1 MRRSGA
7 AAVARRDSVSAPR
20 PLIGCGALS
29 WRAPSSEKPPL
40 YPLSNRR
47 APPPPL
53 LPPMPPPAPP
63 LPLATRGS
71 PDVPARGADV
81 TTTYGDDV
89 FPACPAW
96 ASPQG
101 TVSVSAPAVVGEA
114 SAVGPMSSA
123 ATTSAARARS
133 AAGTPRSSSATG
145 VRRRPGLSSR
155 LGSPSASKT
164 AMTSSRP
171 SCPMAFI
178 LPSSRSRSA
187 AARAADITAGGST
200 SSMTTNPSV
209 HRART
214 ASSDTTASATT
225 AAAAL
230 DATSDS
236 IPASSLTVFRRTC
249 PCPCC
254 CCCPCRCWP
263 WSLPRSSAWL

>member
-101 TVSVSAPAVVGEA
+101 TMSVSAPAGVGEA

-155 LGSPSASKT
+155 RVIGRSTHGGTLGANSQVGWRNTRGGILWAGSQIPRVVKSNQGT
-164 AMTSSRP
+164 ARVCLS
-171 SCPMAFI
+171 I
-178 LPSSRSRSA
+178 LP
-187 AARAADITAGGST
+187 GC
-200 SSMTTNPSV
+200 
-209 HRART
+209 
-214 ASSDTTASATT
+214 
-225 AAAAL
+225 
-230 DATSDS
+230 
-236 IPASSLTVFRRTC
+236 LTHI
-249 PCPCC
+249 
-254 CCCPCRCWP
+254 
-263 WSLPRSSAWL
+263 